1 MKDHRKKDLW
11 ITDTEVEDEIATL
24 SNSDYVRLARAEQ
37 RMKYHRRQ
45 YLYQL
50 RTLEKRGRELAEI
63 GWVPGPDDLVED

>member
-1 MKDHRKKDLW
+1 MQDHRQKDLW

-37 RMKYHRRQ
+37 RMKYRRRQ

-63 GWVPGPDDLVED
+63 GWVPGPDDLED